1 MDEELDGNQTEGTL
15 DTATAQPADGGETG
29 ADPNAEMRNVALVKK
44 ILSRIGDD
52 KRHHSEAFKRMRRDM
67 FIAMHGRESTWAEG
81 NYTANLSGRHVK
93 QKTAA
98 LYAKNP
104 KAIARRRETLDFAVW
119 DENPDSLMMAFQT
132 MQMAQQMMQAA
143 PIDPMTGQPAVDPM
157 MMPPGFME
165 AQELIADFQ
174 QGYGRQQEIKK
185 LGKTLEILFSHALRE
200 QKPLDFKTAMKQV
213 VRRACTTGVG
223 YVELNFQR
231 EMGPRPGVFEQLAD
245 ARQRLEHL
253 RRLTKEAAEGEILD
267 TDAEAAELLASIEA
281 LQGEELMV
289 MREGLVFDYPE
300 STAVIPDK
308 MTKSLV
314 GFVGARHL
322 TIRYFFTLAQVQEM
336 FPDADI
342 EEGGFTPHDLDAAK
356 ADEKENADKII
367 ETGGQASAMSE
378 TTDKKSGLV
387 CVYKHY
393 DKASGL
399 VYFVADGHKHFL
411 RPPAAPD
418 VFVEDFWPVY
428 ALTFNAVESEKDL
441 FPLSD
446 VALLLPMQNE
456 YNRARQGK
464 REHRQAARPRWA
476 YSKGG
481 LNEEDIAKLSTANP
495 FDVVGLNLPPGQSLA
510 DILQPIPVPGVDP
523 NLYET
528 GQLFT
533 DVQFVV
539 GSSEAQFG
547 GLAKATAT
555 ESAIAAGATKTSDEA
570 SVDDLDAF
578 LTMIARA
585 SGQILLKEMSEEKVR
600 EIVGVGAVWPQMT
613 MPEIMAELYLEV
625 EAGSSG
631 RPNQAVEV
639 ANWQRLLPMAM
650 QMPGIN
656 PTWIARETIKRLD
669 DKADLVEAI
678 AAGIPSIAMMNQ
690 TPQVAPGPNNPNA
703 QGPEGANNAPATAD
717 GAVAGSDPAFGS
729 NQTEPTPTAN
739 MNM

>member
-1 MDEELDGNQTEGTL
+1 MEDDLDDNATAETL
-15 DTATAQPADGGETG
+15 DTSTPQPTEAVVADE
-29 ADPNAEMRNVALVKK
+29 NAEMRNTALVKK
-44 ILSRIGDD
+44 ILSRIAED
-52 KRHHSEAFKRMRRDM
+52 KRHHAEAFKRMRRDM
-67 FIAMHGRESTWAEG
+67 FVAMHGRESTWSEK

-104 KAIARRRETLDFAVW
+104 KAVARRRETLDFAVW
-119 DENPDSLMMAFQT
+119 DESPDTLMMAFQT
-132 MQMAQQMMQAA
+132 VQMAQMAMQNA
-143 PIDPMTGQPAVDPM
+143 PLDPMTGQPMVDPA
-157 MMPPGFME
+157 MMPPGFDQ
-165 AQELIADFQ
+165 AQAVIADFQ
-174 QGYGRQQEIKK
+174 QGYARQQEIKK
-185 LGKTLEILFSHALRE
+185 LGKTLEILFAHALRE

-231 EMGPRPGVFEQLAD
+231 EMGPRPGIFEQLAD
-245 ARQRLEHL
+245 ARARLEHL

-267 TDAEAAELLASIEA
+267 TDAEAAELMASIEA
-281 LQGEELMV
+281 LQNEDLMV
-289 MREGLVFDYPE
+289 LREGLVFDYPE

-336 FPDADI
+336 FPESDI

-356 ADEKENADKII
+356 ADEEVNADKII
-367 ETGGQASAMSE
+367 ETGGQASGMSE
-378 TTDKKSGLV
+378 TTDKKNGLV

-456 YNRARQGK
+456 YNRSRQGM
-464 REHRQAARPRWA
+464 REHRMAARPRWSYA
-476 YSKGG
+476 AGTLG
-481 LNEEDIAKLSTANP
+481 EDDVEKLEQANP
-495 FDVVGLNLPPGQSLA
+495 FDVVGLNLAPGQSLQ

-547 GLAKATAT
+547 GLARATAT
-555 ESAIAAGATKTSDEA
+555 ESAIAAGATKSSDEA

-600 EIVGVGAVWPQMT
+600 EIAGVGAVWPQMT
-613 MPEIMAELYLEV
+613 SPEIMSELYLEV

-678 AAGIPSIAMMNQ
+678 AAGIPSIAMMNR
-690 TPQVAPGPNNPNA
+690 TPQVAPGAEDPNA
-703 QGPEGANNAPATAD
+703 QGPEGADNAPATAD
-717 GAVAGSDPAFGS
+717 GAVAGSDAAFGS
-729 NQTEPTPTAN
+729 NQTEPAPSA
-739 MNM
+739 MM

>member
-1 MDEELDGNQTEGTL
+1 MEDDLDDNATAETL
-15 DTATAQPADGGETG
+15 DTSTPQPTEAVVADE
-29 ADPNAEMRNVALVKK
+29 NAEMRNTALVKK
-44 ILSRIGDD
+44 ILSRIAED
-52 KRHHSEAFKRMRRDM
+52 KRHHAEAFKRMRRDM
-67 FIAMHGRESTWAEG
+67 FVAMHGRESTWSEK
-81 NYTANLSGRHVK
+81 NYTANLAGRHVK

-104 KAIARRRETLDFAVW
+104 KAVARRRETLDFAVW
-119 DENPDSLMMAFQT
+119 DESPDTLMMAFQT
-132 MQMAQQMMQAA
+132 VQMAQMAMQNA
-143 PIDPMTGQPAVDPM
+143 PLDPMTGQPMVDPA
-157 MMPPGFME
+157 MMPPGFDQ
-165 AQELIADFQ
+165 AQAVIADFQ
-174 QGYGRQQEIKK
+174 QGYARQQEIKK
-185 LGKTLEILFSHALRE
+185 LGKTLEILFAHALRE

-231 EMGPRPGVFEQLAD
+231 EMGPRPGIFEQLAD
-245 ARQRLEHL
+245 ARARLEHL

-267 TDAEAAELLASIEA
+267 TDAEAAELMASIEA
-281 LQGEELMV
+281 LQNEDLMV
-289 MREGLVFDYPE
+289 LREGLVFDYPE

-336 FPDADI
+336 FPESDI

-356 ADEKENADKII
+356 ADEEVNADKII
-367 ETGGQASAMSE
+367 ETGGQASGMSE
-378 TTDKKSGLV
+378 TTDKKNGLV

-456 YNRARQGK
+456 YNRSRQGM
-464 REHRQAARPRWA
+464 REHRMAARPRWSYA
-476 YSKGG
+476 AGTLG
-481 LNEEDIAKLSTANP
+481 EDDVEKLEQANP
-495 FDVVGLNLPPGQSLA
+495 FDVVGLNLAPGQSLQ

-547 GLAKATAT
+547 GLARATAT
-555 ESAIAAGATKTSDEA
+555 ESAIAAGATKSSDEA

-600 EIVGVGAVWPQMT
+600 EIAGVGAVWPQMT
-613 MPEIMAELYLEV
+613 SPEIMSELYLEV

-678 AAGIPSIAMMNQ
+678 AAGIPSIAMMNR
-690 TPQVAPGPNNPNA
+690 TPQVAPGAEDPNA
-703 QGPEGANNAPATAD
+703 QGPEGADNAPATAD
-717 GAVAGSDPAFGS
+717 GAVAGSDAAFGS
-729 NQTEPTPTAN
+729 NQTEPAPSA
-739 MNM
+739 MM